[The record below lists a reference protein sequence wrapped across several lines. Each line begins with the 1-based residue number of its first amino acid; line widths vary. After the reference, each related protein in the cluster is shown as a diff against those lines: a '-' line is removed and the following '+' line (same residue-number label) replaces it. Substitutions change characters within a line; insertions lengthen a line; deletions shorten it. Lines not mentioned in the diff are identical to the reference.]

1 MIFPV
6 FGQFL
11 RILESTFFILLDLKI
26 WWTWPP
32 DVTLSIMN
40 QIPKIEGKVESILGL
55 IFNIHNSSALDF
67 IRLWSG
73 LYHQL
78 YAAYHMH
85 IKCREPAL
93 LDRIILELQAV

>member
-1 MIFPV
+1 M
-6 FGQFL
+6 
-11 RILESTFFILLDLKI
+11 K
-26 WWTWPP
+26 
-32 DVTLSIMN
+32 

-55 IFNIHNSSALDF
+55 IFNIHNRTALDF

-85 IKCREPAL
+85 IKCRAAIEIATVYQFSISVKKEP
-93 LDRIILELQAV
+93 

>member
-1 MIFPV
+1 M
-6 FGQFL
+6 
-11 RILESTFFILLDLKI
+11 D
-26 WWTWPP
+26 
-32 DVTLSIMN
+32 
-40 QIPKIEGKVESILGL
+40 QIPKIEGKSILSL

-85 IKCREPAL
+85 IKCREPAV
-93 LDRIILELQAV
+93 LDRIILELQTVLDFSS